1 MYHILDHLQTAFSFV
16 VQDENLRYG
25 NTAKSVHQPSGPD
38 ARPLLVQVQY
48 SLFKLTRVF
57 QRVKHRV
64 KEASFHRLSALYLYM
79 VVMCLLCAPQHMR
92 VHHQPHVH
100 ISVCSPI

>member
-38 ARPLLVQVQY
+38 AGWNLEQG
-48 SLFKLTRVF
+48 
-57 QRVKHRV
+57 
-64 KEASFHRLSALYLYM
+64 RLSVAGAGAVQL
-79 VVMCLLCAPQHMR
+79 V
-92 VHHQPHVH
+92 
-100 ISVCSPI
+100 